1 MSFVLGLIVY
11 ALVLGR
17 LDLKL
22 PWPGRSVRGGQ
33 A

>member
-22 PWPGRSVRGGQ
+22 PWPGRAARGGRS
-33 A
+33 